1 MEAQTRRRGF
11 PILEGRALKDEFT
24 GPAQDDRPRT
34 ASLNVATPAP
44 LIGEML
50 QELSAHVSK
59 LLDLFANGKYQF
71 GLTAEEIAIFL
82 AIGHSSLVCAG
93 AIPALKP
100 ISYQHISDSLGIPK
114 ATVRRKTIRLIDKKL
129 VSATSRGVMVQD
141 IRAWAALTEVIIS

>member
-1 MEAQTRRRGF
+1 
-11 PILEGRALKDEFT
+11 LKDEFT